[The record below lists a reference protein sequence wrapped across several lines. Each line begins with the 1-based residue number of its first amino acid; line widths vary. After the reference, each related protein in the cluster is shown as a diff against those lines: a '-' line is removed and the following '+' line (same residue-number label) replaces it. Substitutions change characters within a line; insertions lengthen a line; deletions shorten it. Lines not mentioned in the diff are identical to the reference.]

1 MQIDIHAPLSF
12 SFPLALGEAHQVATL
27 TTEEGE
33 VFFLHAGLDAEMI
46 RVFAEKSCDTTDTEL
61 MKTSDYKRFCKGSY
75 AEWYAKERYPFVLL
89 SRDKELAGIVWLG
102 PKEVP
107 VVAGFSSAENIWDT
121 FAIRTYM
128 PFRGKRLARPFA
140 STALEIYRT
149 LRPGRKI
156 WLETDSENTG
166 ARALYTKLDF
176 KEIGYTDTN
185 RIVMVL
191 E

>member
-1 MQIDIHAPLSF
+1 MH
-12 SFPLALGEAHQVATL
+12 EVAIR
-27 TTEEGE
+27 TTDEGE
-33 VFFLHAGLDAEMI
+33 VFHLFCGLDTNTI
-46 RVFAEKSCDTTDTEL
+46 RIFTEKSCDTADTEL
-61 MKTSDYKRFCKGSY
+61 QNNTSDYVRFCEHTY
-75 AEWYAKERYPFVLL
+75 DEWYAKERYPFVLM
-89 SRDKELAGIVWLG
+89 SEGKELAGIVWLG
-102 PKEVP
+102 PKEPPAVE
-107 VVAGFSSAENIWDT
+107 GFLSAEKEWDT

-149 LRPGRKI
+149 LKPGRTI
-156 WLETDSENTG
+156 WLEADSENTS

-185 RIVMVL
+185 RVVMVL